1 MNNNDLYREA
11 RGVMT
16 QFLPLTEEHLAQ
28 IQDSIS
34 FQELADEL
42 SCQGLNISNVVH
54 DPSRQLFNTYYAD
67 YDRGLYSSIML
78 SRENFSRV
86 LSTLLQPVAAFYGEL
101 APELANKEW
110 DAYYA
115 FRVPLP
121 MAIYDFQRRYR
132 DIPPNET
139 FSVWYSIYKRIDYS
153 NNMWLPEVL
162 DYVFSQAPPPNFPP
176 SDSDGLITIY
186 RGMGELSTPPEQAI
200 SWSTHPG
207 NALWFANHSGL
218 GTHIA
223 VARIHPEQIV
233 AYYNQFSR
241 ENEVIVRPGVVK
253 EYWYEDMIPAKYST
267 VTKLLSSGLLEYIWF
282 GRQAANLGYQEETF
296 PFQVHGLKHILRVL
310 ILSLIYIHNSDDPL
324 SRQDRQIL
332 IYFSLL
338 HDIGRTNEERDDT
351 HGKKSVSVIHK
362 RDLHIDGLKMSKK
375 DIKIAELIILHH
387 CHDDGVGEEAIQN
400 ASGFSQKDRS
410 RATHLYHICKD
421 MDGLDRV
428 RFNGLDYHMLRTSY
442 AKRLPL
448 VAGCLLEEQVVKVLE
463 WDISNFVN

>member
-1 MNNNDLYREA
+1 MNNNNLYRET

-16 QFLPLTEEHLAQ
+16 QFLPLTEEHLSQ
-28 IQDSIS
+28 IPNSIS
-34 FQELADEL
+34 FHELADEL
-42 SCQGLNISNVVH
+42 SHQGLSILNVVH

-78 SRENFSRV
+78 SRESFSQV
-86 LSTLLQPVAAFYGEL
+86 LSALLQSVAAFHGQL
-101 APELANKEW
+101 APELANQKW
-110 DAYYA
+110 KTYYA

-121 MAIYDFQRRYR
+121 IAIYDFQRRYR
-132 DIPPNET
+132 DIPPNEV

-162 DYVFSQAPPPNFPP
+162 DYVFSQAPPSNLPP
-176 SDSDGLITIY
+176 PDADGLITIY
-186 RGMGELSTPPEQAI
+186 RGTGELSSPPKQAI

-207 NALWFANHSGL
+207 NALWFANHTGR
-218 GTHIA
+218 GAHIA

-233 AYYNQFSR
+233 AYYNQFSL
-241 ENEVIVRPGVVK
+241 ENEVIVKPGTVK
-253 EYWYEDMIPAKYST
+253 EYQYEDMIPAEYST
-267 VTKLLSSGLLEYIWF
+267 VPKLLSSGLIGYIQF
-282 GRQAANLGYQEETF
+282 GRQAVKLGYPKESL
-296 PFQVHGLKHILRVL
+296 PFQAHGLKHILRVL
-310 ILSLIYIHNSDDPL
+310 MLSLIYIHNSGDLL

-351 HGKKSVSVIHK
+351 HGEKSISVIHK

-387 CHDDGVGEEAIQN
+387 CHDDGVGEEANQN
-400 ASGFSQKDRS
+400 ASGFSQKDRA

-428 RFNGLDYHMLRTSY
+428 RFNGLDYRMLRTPY

-448 VAGCLLEEQVVKVLE
+448 VAGCLLEEQVVKVLD